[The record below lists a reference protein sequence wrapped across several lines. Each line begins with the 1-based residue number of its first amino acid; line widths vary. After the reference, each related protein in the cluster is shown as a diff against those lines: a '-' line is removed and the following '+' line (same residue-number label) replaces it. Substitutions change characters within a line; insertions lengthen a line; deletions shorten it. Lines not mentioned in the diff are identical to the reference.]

1 MSRDCSSSIQPSRES
16 VVGDAIGRESLVLD
30 IKGLVKLLDRSGDWR
45 NEPPIFWSDQG
56 NISSYRML
64 SFKINMIQRLLACGG
79 RKELLGTVH
88 RLERV
93 LQIAE
98 QEGIEVRRE
107 WLRGIRGGLVRLGK
121 MPVLFVDEGLPI
133 SEQWELTSRE
143 LGRLDWTG
151 TEFGQEME
159 RMLHGE
165 S

>member
-1 MSRDCSSSIQPSRES
+1 
-16 VVGDAIGRESLVLD
+16 
-30 IKGLVKLLDRSGDWR
+30 
-45 NEPPIFWSDQG
+45 
-56 NISSYRML
+56 ML
-64 SFKINMIQRLLACGG
+64 SFKINMIQRLLAGGG

-121 MPVLFVDEGLPI
+121 KAVLFVDEALPI

-151 TEFGQEME
+151 TEFGSEME

-165 S
+165 GS

>member
-1 MSRDCSSSIQPSRES
+1 M
-16 VVGDAIGRESLVLD
+16 
-30 IKGLVKLLDRSGDWR
+30 
-45 NEPPIFWSDQG
+45 
-56 NISSYRML
+56 
-64 SFKINMIQRLLACGG
+64 
-79 RKELLGTVH
+79 LGTVH

-121 MPVLFVDEGLPI
+121 MPVLFVDEALPI